1 MLYREAVTHRKLEE
15 GNSKYREIEAMNRH
29 LEDRLEQI
37 KEERD
42 CIEES
47 LTSQIQMYKK
57 QIQDKDKKT

>member
-1 MLYREAVTHRKLEE
+1 
-15 GNSKYREIEAMNRH
+15 MNRH

-57 QIQDKDKKT
+57 QIQDKDKKTEARIKEIQADFKEEI